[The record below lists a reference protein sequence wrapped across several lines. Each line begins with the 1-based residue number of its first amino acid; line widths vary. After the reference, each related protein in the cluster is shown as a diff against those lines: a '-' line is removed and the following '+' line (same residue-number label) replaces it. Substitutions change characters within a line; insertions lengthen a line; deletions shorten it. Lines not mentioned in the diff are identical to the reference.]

1 MEHSAP
7 RTRMDLDGIAIFVKV
22 VQAGSFSGAA
32 RVLGVPNTTVSAK
45 VMRLEKRL
53 GVTLIQRTT
62 RKLNITP
69 AGHAYY
75 ERCVRGLE
83 EIETAEAEI
92 SLSAAEPRGL
102 LRITAP
108 GDVAHGMLPPIVTRV
123 LGRYPRTRV
132 EVLVANRVVDLV
144 AEGVHLA
151 IRAAALRDSTLV
163 ARRFMPFTGG
173 LWASRSYLQRK
184 TAPKIPAELE
194 KHDCLVFPRFSAQAL
209 RLTDG
214 RIKVDV
220 KPAARLAVDDPGT
233 MRIFILQGEGIGLL
247 PDYLA
252 RDTPLARVLPKWRW
266 TSGALSF
273 VYPGQRFGP
282 PTCAPSSTLRSP
294 RETAPADYAARC
306 MMFLPAA
313 I

>member
-1 MEHSAP
+1 
-7 RTRMDLDGIAIFVKV
+7 MDLDGIAIFVKV

-32 RVLGVPNTTVSAK
+32 RLLGIPNTTVSAK
-45 VMRLEKRL
+45 VARLEKRL

-69 AGHAYY
+69 AGRAYF
-75 ERCVRGLE
+75 ERCLRGLE
-83 EIETAEAEI
+83 EIEGAEAEV

-108 GDVAHGMLPPIVTRV
+108 GDVAHGMLPPIVSRF
-123 LGRYPRTRV
+123 LARYPRTRV
-132 EVLVANRVVDLV
+132 ELLVANRVIDLV

-163 ARRFMPFTGG
+163 ARRFVPFSGG
-173 LWASRSYLQRK
+173 LWASRAYLQRK
-184 TAPKIPAELE
+184 GTPKIPADLE
-194 KHDCLVFPRFSAQAL
+194 RHDCLVFPRFSAQPL

-214 RIKVDV
+214 RSRVELKLAGRV
-220 KPAARLAVDDPGT
+220 AVDDPGT
-233 MRIFILQGEGIGLL
+233 LRNFMLQGDGIGTL

-252 RDTPLARVLPKWRW
+252 REAGLVRVLPKWTW

-273 VYPGQRFGP
+273 VYPGQRFVP
-282 PTCAPSSTLRSP
+282 ANVRAFID
-294 RETAPADYAARC
+294 TALAIVQ
-306 MMFLPAA
+306 PAA
-313 I
+313 

>member
-1 MEHSAP
+1 
-7 RTRMDLDGIAIFVKV
+7 MDLGGIAIFVKV

-32 RVLGVPNTTVSAK
+32 RLLGLPNTTVSAK
-45 VMRLEKRL
+45 VARLEKRL

-69 AGHAYY
+69 AGRAYY

-83 EIETAEAEI
+83 EIETAEAEVV
-92 SLSAAEPRGL
+92 LSAGEPGGL

-108 GDVAHGMLPPIVTRV
+108 GDVAHGMLPPIVSRF
-123 LGRYPRTRV
+123 LARYPRTRV

-173 LWASRSYLQRK
+173 LWASRAYLGRK
-184 TAPKIPAELE
+184 GTPKAPAELE

-214 RIKVDV
+214 RSRIEV
-220 KPAARLAVDDPGT
+220 KPAGRLAVDDPGT
-233 MRIFILQGEGIGLL
+233 MRNFILRDLGIGLL

-252 RDTPLARVLPKWRW
+252 RDTPLVRVLARW
-266 TSGALSF
+266 TWMSGALSF
-273 VYPGQRFGP
+273 VYPGQRFVP
-282 PTCAPSSTLRSP
+282 ATVRAFID
-294 RETAPADYAARC
+294 TALAMRDGGS
-306 MMFLPAA
+306 
-313 I
+313 